1 MLSLDQKILKVLQN
15 ERMNFSMRLNL
26 LFTWATLIL
35 HEISGQAFQV
45 FDVLDDWVVV
55 AVKRE
60 NQAYQAAVKDIS
72 EAVDSTAM
80 HIETAILQSLD
91 LPSHI
96 ETIEF
101 YEGPPQYMV
110 EARPVFSLEQSR
122 FSLDSLALI
131 YRQMRAN

>member
-1 MLSLDQKILKVLQN
+1 M
-15 ERMNFSMRLNL
+15 
-26 LFTWATLIL
+26 
-35 HEISGQAFQV
+35 
-45 FDVLDDWVVV
+45 
-55 AVKRE
+55 RE
-60 NQAYQAAVKDIS
+60 NQACQAAVKDIS
-72 EAVDSTAM
+72 ESIDSNAM